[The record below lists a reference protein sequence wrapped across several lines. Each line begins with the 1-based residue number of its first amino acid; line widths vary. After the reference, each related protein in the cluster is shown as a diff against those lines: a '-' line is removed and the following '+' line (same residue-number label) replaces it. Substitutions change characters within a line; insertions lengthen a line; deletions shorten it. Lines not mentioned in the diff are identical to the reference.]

1 MPFFLYGPKGT
12 HRIAADEAERERAL
26 AEGFWVWDKMNPTR
40 SLSVELSSPSDTAT
54 PEPVAPVPEP
64 AKKRGRPKKTQEQ
77 T

>member
-40 SLSVELSSPSDTAT
+40 SLSVELSSPSDTST
-54 PEPVAPVPEP
+54 PEPVEAPAP
-64 AKKRGRPKKTQEQ
+64 KKRGRPKKTQEQ
-77 T
+77 P

>member
-12 HRIAADEAERERAL
+12 HRIVADETERERAL

-40 SLSVELSSPSDTAT
+40 TLSVELSSPSDTT
-54 PEPVAPVPEP
+54 PLPEGEPP

-77 T
+77 P